1 MSSKY
6 IVLITVTILAAITAT
21 GCAGKPQ
28 ALYNYGGYGSTYYQL
43 KKESSPEQLA
53 ALQEEIVK
61 LIESKDHGT
70 TGRVPPGIYAN
81 LGYIYLQQGNPQKA
95 VENFKMEMKI
105 YPESKQFMELMIN
118 KVETAE
124 DKGLNS

>member
-1 MSSKY
+1 MLNRS
-6 IVLITVTILAAITAT
+6 IILAITAVIAAATIT
-21 GCAGKPQ
+21 GCATKPQ
-28 ALYNYGGYGSTYYQL
+28 VLYNYGGYSHTYYQL

-81 LGYIYLQQGNPQKA
+81 LGYIYLQQNNPQKA
-95 VENFKMEMKI
+95 VENFKMEMEI

-118 KVETAE
+118 KVKTAE
-124 DKGLNS
+124 NKGLNS

>member
-1 MSSKY
+1 MSNKS
-6 IVLITVTILAAITAT
+6 IISAMTALLAAATIT
-21 GCAGKPQ
+21 GCAAKPQ
-28 ALYNYGGYGSTYYQL
+28 ALYNYDGYGHAYYQL
-43 KKESSPEQLA
+43 KKENSPEQLA

-61 LIESKDHGT
+61 MIQSKDHGT

-95 VENFKMEMKI
+95 VENFKMEMDI

-118 KVETAE
+118 KVETAQY
-124 DKGLNS
+124 KGQN